1 MKSSLIVVASLLVLA
16 CAGCGNKGPLYLPQ
30 RPTATPA
37 AALPAQPSTDD
48 SKAAAAGAKP

>member
-1 MKSSLIVVASLLVLA
+1 MKSSLIVASLLVLA

-30 RPTATPA
+30 RPAATPA
-37 AALPAQPSTDD
+37 AAQPAAPPADD